1 MFFNMA
7 AWKAPAPHIQLIVT
21 QNFTERATAE
31 RNDLLKLTRRE
42 QQNQTKR
49 GTIFNKPDG
58 EPFGEALHKTGF
70 YPEAKKYNARSYLLA
85 AGAVRRAPCHEQRNA
100 TSVLQQPGACSQA
113 APVARQPHRS
123 TRNTALPLIRRARSS
138 SAT

>member
-42 QQNQTKR
+42 QR
-49 GTIFNKPDG
+49 GTIFNKP
-58 EPFGEALHKTGF
+58 A
-70 YPEAKKYNARSYLLA
+70 
-85 AGAVRRAPCHEQRNA
+85 
-100 TSVLQQPGACSQA
+100 
-113 APVARQPHRS
+113 ARQPHRS

>member
-42 QQNQTKR
+42 QR

-58 EPFGEALHKTGF
+58 EPFGEALRKAGS
-70 YPEAKKYNARSYLLA
+70 YPETKKYNARSYLLA
-85 AGAVRRAPCHEQRNA
+85 AGAVHRRPAMSSETQRPFCNNPGHARALRPPPDSLTAP
-100 TSVLQQPGACSQA
+100 PGT
-113 APVARQPHRS
+113 PPYR
-123 TRNTALPLIRRARSS
+123 
-138 SAT
+138 